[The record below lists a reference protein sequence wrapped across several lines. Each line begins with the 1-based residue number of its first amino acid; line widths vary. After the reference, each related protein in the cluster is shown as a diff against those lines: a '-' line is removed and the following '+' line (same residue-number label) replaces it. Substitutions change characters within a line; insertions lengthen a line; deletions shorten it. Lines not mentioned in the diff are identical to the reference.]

1 MATGLG
7 KILVFG
13 GRGYIGKYIVRA
25 SIKMGHPTYVYGR
38 PITANSNPSNSKV
51 ELHEEFQSMGVI
63 LIQGELSE
71 HEKLVSIIKQVDIV
85 ISAIGT
91 PYVMEQLRIIDAI
104 KVAGNVKRFIP
115 SDFGCEEDQITSVLP
130 PFQDLLDKKKKIRR
144 ATEATGV
151 PFTFLSSTC
160 FGAYFLSFLLHPHDK
175 YSEELTIYGTG
186 ESKAV
191 FTREEDI
198 AIYAIRAANDPR
210 TRNRTVLFQPSKNIL
225 SQLELVSLWEKKT
238 SRSYNKVFVYEEE
251 LVELSETSPHPE
263 NVRAAIIH
271 SIFVKGDMT
280 NFEIRE
286 DDQMEV
292 TKLYPDVKYTTVDQL
307 LDDFVANPP
316 EFHYVEL

>member
-13 GRGYIGKYIVRA
+13 GTGYLGKHIVRA

-38 PITANSNPSNSKV
+38 PITPNSNPSNSKV
-51 ELHEEFQSMGVI
+51 ELHKEFQSMGVI

-71 HEKLVSIIKQVDIV
+71 HEKLVSLIKQVDIV

-104 KVAGNVKRFIP
+104 KRFIP
-115 SDFGCEEDQITSVLP
+115 SDFGCEEDLITAVLP
-130 PFQDLLDKKKKIRR
+130 PFQDFLDKKKKIRR
-144 ATEATGV
+144 AAEATGV

-160 FGAYFLSFLLHPHDK
+160 F
-175 YSEELTIYGTG
+175 
-186 ESKAV
+186 AV

-198 AIYAIRAANDPR
+198 AIYVIRAANDPR
-210 TRNRTVLFQPSKNIL
+210 TCNRIVLFRPSKNIL

-271 SIFVKGDMT
+271 SIFVKGDMA

-292 TKLYPDVKYTTVDQL
+292 SKLYPDVEYTTVDQL